1 MRGIIK
7 ALATGVALAAASLA
21 LAEAARSADFYAGK
35 TIRLI
40 TGGNAGGGYD
50 THSRLLANFIVK
62 HIPGRPDI
70 VVQNMPEGSGI
81 GAANYVYNVSKK
93 DGTEI
98 GQFNRDALILALLG
112 EKAARFT
119 IDGFIWLGTP
129 ADYTQNVFIA
139 AIRGN
144 FPFKSFDDV
153 RNAKTP
159 LNFGNTGTVLPYL
172 VRDALG
178 ANIKVIE
185 GYKGD
190 IFLAMARGEIDGMV
204 TSFATAK
211 LTNAEMLAN
220 GTMRVVVQFGR
231 DTRLPDLPDAPT
243 AMELVRTP
251 ADRDLMRFFEVGLH
265 MGFPF
270 AVPPGV
276 PADRVQILRD
286 AFRNTMKDP
295 EYEAAV
301 RKTNLE
307 FAPVDGEHLTEAIH
321 EAVRASPETVAR
333 YKALAAGG
341 GR

>member
-1 MRGIIK
+1 MKAIIK
-7 ALATGVALAAASLA
+7 AMAMGAALAAASFGLLRTA
-21 LAEAARSADFYAGK
+21 QANDFYAGK

-50 THSRLLANFIVK
+50 THSRLLANFMTK

-70 VVQNMPEGSGI
+70 VVQNMPEGSGM
-81 GAANYVYNVSKK
+81 GAANYVFNVSKK

-112 EKAARFT
+112 DKAARFT

-129 ADYTQNVFIA
+129 ADYSQNVFIA
-139 AIRGN
+139 AIRGS

-153 RNAKTP
+153 RNAKDP

-204 TSFATAK
+204 TSYATAK
-211 LTNAEMLAN
+211 LANADMLAK
-220 GTMRVVVQFGR
+220 GTMRVIVQFGR
-231 DTRLPDLPDAPT
+231 DTRLPELPDAPT
-243 AMELVRTP
+243 AMELARTP
-251 ADRDLMRFFEVGLH
+251 ADRELMNFFEVGLH

-276 PADRVQILRD
+276 PADRVKILRD
-286 AFRNTMKDP
+286 AFRDTMKDP

-307 FAPVDGEHLTEAIH
+307 FSPVDGEHLTEAIRK
-321 EAVRASPETVAR
+321 AVKTSPETVAR